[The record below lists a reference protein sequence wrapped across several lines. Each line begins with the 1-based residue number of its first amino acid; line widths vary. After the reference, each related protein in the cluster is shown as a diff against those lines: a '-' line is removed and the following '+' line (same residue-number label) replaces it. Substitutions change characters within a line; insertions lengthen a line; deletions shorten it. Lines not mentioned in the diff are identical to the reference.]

1 MKKIVLFFIVF
12 CYFIT
17 ANAGNDGILAKISQ
31 AGKQRTSIE
40 SPFVQSRTTA
50 AKVKTSLEGTL
61 YFKNPGQLAMIYSR
75 PTTERVILN
84 GNSLHITTNGKKANY
99 DLGKNPT
106 MRKLANF
113 LCQAMTGQVEN
124 IATANN
130 ANYSISDDG
139 KNYVITLTA
148 KKTAVQGFS
157 KITLCY
163 RKSDCV
169 LVKMETIEFNKMV
182 NNYELKSVK
191 TNGSISKS
199 IFEKQ

>member
-1 MKKIVLFFIVF
+1 MATV
-12 CYFIT
+12 
-17 ANAGNDGILAKISQ
+17 NAGNADILSKISQ
-31 AGKQRTSIE
+31 AGKQRSSIE

-50 AKVKTSLEGTL
+50 AKIKTNLEGRL
-61 YFKNPGQLAMIYSR
+61 YFKNPGQLAMIYSQ
-75 PTTERVILN
+75 PATERVILN

-99 DLGKNPT
+99 DLSKNPT

-130 ANYSISDDG
+130 ANYNISDDG
-139 KNYVITLTA
+139 KNYMVTLTA
-148 KKTAVQGFS
+148 KKTAAQGFS
-157 KITLCY
+157 KITLYY

-169 LVKMETIEFNKMV
+169 LVKMETVEFNKMV
-182 NNYELKSVK
+182 NSYELNGVK

-199 IFEKQ
+199 VFEKYCGSL

>member
-1 MKKIVLFFIVF
+1 MATV
-12 CYFIT
+12 
-17 ANAGNDGILAKISQ
+17 NAGNADILSKISQ
-31 AGKQRTSIE
+31 AGKQRSSIE

-50 AKVKTSLEGTL
+50 AKIKTNLEGRL
-61 YFKNPGQLAMIYSR
+61 YFKNPGQLAMIYSQ
-75 PTTERVILN
+75 PATERVILN

-99 DLGKNPT
+99 DLSKNPT

-130 ANYSISDDG
+130 ANYNISDDG
-139 KNYVITLTA
+139 KNYMVTLTA
-148 KKTAVQGFS
+148 KKTAAQGFS
-157 KITLCY
+157 KITLYY

-169 LVKMETIEFNKMV
+169 LVKMETVEFNKMV
-182 NNYELKSVK
+182 NSYELNGVK

-199 IFEKQ
+199 VFEK